1 MGLKQ
6 DMLELQAQNE
16 ANYSEYQEEL
26 KETKR
31 QYAEQSVIFNQLV
44 GTING
49 ERLSFRKEIRS
60 LYDFLQAIGG
70 DLKNDHRISIF
81 DFVDEKPAPI
91 PEEDSLPDLENLDLQ
106 SLNGWDALWG
116 VAFGAIGFGASM
128 IYKHNKNKETYNNFL
143 TAVENMKNA
152 YDEDI
157 YQRVVLVSSLQDAI
171 KIAMV
176 YRNIIVTVRDTIAEK
191 IIPELELIQAFLYA
205 DAIRENLIEDDEISN
220 IKPCNIVEYKGRKQD
235 IHYQFVRNTFD
246 FYKMSTTFFKK
257 AVLTDILDD
266 RVVTEGEKKEFHK
279 QIYAIKNKMKT
290 LESQKVI

>member
-1 MGLKQ
+1 M
-6 DMLELQAQNE
+6 
-16 ANYSEYQEEL
+16 
-26 KETKR
+26 
-31 QYAEQSVIFNQLV
+31 
-44 GTING
+44 
-49 ERLSFRKEIRS
+49 
-60 LYDFLQAIGG
+60 
-70 DLKNDHRISIF
+70 
-81 DFVDEKPAPI
+81 
-91 PEEDSLPDLENLDLQ
+91 
-106 SLNGWDALWG
+106 
-116 VAFGAIGFGASM
+116 
-128 IYKHNKNKETYNNFL
+128 

-171 KIAMV
+171 KIATV
-176 YRNIIVTVRDTIAEK
+176 YRNIIVTVKDTIAEK

-266 RVVTEGEKKEFHK
+266 RVVTEGEKKEFNK

>member
-116 VAFGAIGFGASM
+116 VAFGAIGFA
-128 IYKHNKNKETYNNFL
+128 L
-143 TAVENMKNA
+143 
-152 YDEDI
+152 
-157 YQRVVLVSSLQDAI
+157 L
-171 KIAMV
+171 
-176 YRNIIVTVRDTIAEK
+176 
-191 IIPELELIQAFLYA
+191 
-205 DAIRENLIEDDEISN
+205 
-220 IKPCNIVEYKGRKQD
+220 
-235 IHYQFVRNTFD
+235 
-246 FYKMSTTFFKK
+246 
-257 AVLTDILDD
+257 
-266 RVVTEGEKKEFHK
+266 
-279 QIYAIKNKMKT
+279 
-290 LESQKVI
+290 

>member
-1 MGLKQ
+1 M
-6 DMLELQAQNE
+6 
-16 ANYSEYQEEL
+16 
-26 KETKR
+26 
-31 QYAEQSVIFNQLV
+31 
-44 GTING
+44 
-49 ERLSFRKEIRS
+49 
-60 LYDFLQAIGG
+60 
-70 DLKNDHRISIF
+70 
-81 DFVDEKPAPI
+81 
-91 PEEDSLPDLENLDLQ
+91 
-106 SLNGWDALWG
+106 WG

-171 KIAMV
+171 KIATV

>member
-81 DFVDEKPAPI
+81 DFVDEKPK
-91 PEEDSLPDLENLDLQ
+91 
-106 SLNGWDALWG
+106 
-116 VAFGAIGFGASM
+116 V
-128 IYKHNKNKETYNNFL
+128 TL
-143 TAVENMKNA
+143 TAA
-152 YDEDI
+152 
-157 YQRVVLVSSLQDAI
+157 L
-171 KIAMV
+171 KI
-176 YRNIIVTVRDTIAEK
+176 RNC
-191 IIPELELIQAFLYA
+191 F
-205 DAIRENLIEDDEISN
+205 
-220 IKPCNIVEYKGRKQD
+220 
-235 IHYQFVRNTFD
+235 
-246 FYKMSTTFFKK
+246 
-257 AVLTDILDD
+257 
-266 RVVTEGEKKEFHK
+266 
-279 QIYAIKNKMKT
+279 
-290 LESQKVI
+290 

>member
-1 MGLKQ
+1 M
-6 DMLELQAQNE
+6 
-16 ANYSEYQEEL
+16 
-26 KETKR
+26 
-31 QYAEQSVIFNQLV
+31 
-44 GTING
+44 
-49 ERLSFRKEIRS
+49 
-60 LYDFLQAIGG
+60 
-70 DLKNDHRISIF
+70 
-81 DFVDEKPAPI
+81 
-91 PEEDSLPDLENLDLQ
+91 
-106 SLNGWDALWG
+106 
-116 VAFGAIGFGASM
+116 
-128 IYKHNKNKETYNNFL
+128 
-143 TAVENMKNA
+143 
-152 YDEDI
+152 
-157 YQRVVLVSSLQDAI
+157 VLVSSLQDAI
-171 KIAMV
+171 KIATV